1 MGEWRFVHRLA
12 ILLLLVASL
21 VASGCGGPPV
31 STSSS
36 STRPAQPAGSLQEE
50 TFDAIAPGA
59 LPAGWAPDV
68 GTWSVVANA
77 TAPSPGQVLQGAGAK
92 GRNSLLAPGAYLDFE
107 ATVTFVMVAG
117 EHPQG
122 AGLSFR
128 YAPDGSY
135 RVIRYSTSEQGW
147 HYFIARGA
155 DAEKVHAGSVG
166 QNESHPVFHEWVTLR
181 VRAEGRHVQ
190 AWHVQDAAD
199 GGAPREVLVID
210 LTEAEEPKE
219 GQVGPFVR
227 GDTVALFDDFGV
239 DPICRIRGG
248 GCGGNPE

>member
-1 MGEWRFVHRLA
+1 MRRLA
-12 ILLLLVASL
+12 IPLLLVASL
-21 VASGCGGPPV
+21 LASGCGGPSA

-36 STRPAQPAGSLQEE
+36 TTRPAQPAGALQEE
-50 TFDAIAPGA
+50 TFDAIAPGG

-68 GTWSVVANA
+68 GTWTVVANA
-77 TAPSPGQVLQGAGAK
+77 SAPSGAHVLQGAGAK

-107 ATVTFVMVAG
+107 ATVTFVMVSG

-128 YAPDGSY
+128 YAQDGSY
-135 RVIRYSTSEQGW
+135 RIIRYSTSEQGW

-155 DAEKVHAGSVG
+155 DAEKVHAGSVA

-181 VRAEGRHVQ
+181 VRAEGRHVH

-210 LTEAEEPKE
+210 LTETEDPKE

-227 GDTVALFDDFGV
+227 GDTVALFDDFRV
-239 DPICRIRGG
+239 EPICPLIRGG